1 MSRGN
6 EPPERMSAK
15 GLKEIYG
22 LTNVDGVHFHY
33 NLEEELKTYAH
44 TIPVTV
50 TESLYSYANPW

>member
-1 MSRGN
+1 
-6 EPPERMSAK
+6 MSAK